1 VKDTTIREASL
12 GAAPVDAGITSMLS
26 AWSTLTKSR
35 ITAMVAFSAFIGAL
49 LAAGPDANLARLAE
63 AALWIGCV
71 AASSG
76 IFNQVLER
84 DTDRRMVRTMQR
96 PLVTG
101 RVRLRDAILIAAGL
115 ALVGTLGLAA
125 RFNVLA
131 ALLALATL
139 LAYVLVYTPLKRLS
153 TLNTVIGAVP
163 GAMPPLLGYVALAGH
178 VDTWGWYLF
187 AVLFAWQFPHFLAI
201 AWMYRED
208 YARAGLKMLPSL
220 PDARGIAGRQA
231 LLYSLMLVPVSL
243 LPALRGDAGWVYA
256 SAALALGLAY
266 VASSAWFALRE
277 THSRARAVL
286 FTSLVYVPA
295 LFSIVLMDPLVRI
308 ASGHASP

>member
-1 VKDTTIREASL
+1 
-12 GAAPVDAGITSMLS
+12 
-26 AWSTLTKSR
+26 
-35 ITAMVAFSAFIGAL
+35 
-49 LAAGPDANLARLAE
+49 
-63 AALWIGCV
+63 
-71 AASSG
+71 
-76 IFNQVLER
+76 
-84 DTDRRMVRTMQR
+84 MVRTMQR